1 MGWPVAG
8 RGELSHRIG
17 PASPEPDGLWDLAR
31 HHGITRRRFLSL
43 LALGGAA
50 AVLAACG
57 QVGQYEA
64 PPAPDSPTPAD
75 SPWFKDP
82 TPFIQH
88 DKSLESRLELMHG
101 LTTPNHLFFVRNNS
115 LSVDVRP
122 TDWRLSVEGDATVT
136 PLQLSYDD
144 LLRFPSRTV
153 VSYLECGGNH
163 RAMFDLVQ
171 GKAAEGTQWKTGG
184 IGNAEWT
191 GVPLR
196 DVLAQAGAM
205 ESAVSVLL
213 VGSDKHSPEEGFRQ
227 VLPIGKAMDPDT
239 LLAYA
244 MNGEALPKDHGYP
257 LRALVPAWV
266 GSYSIKWLDRIE
278 VSSQQLWT
286 RNNTSSYVL
295 IGDDYPPE
303 GEALG
308 QVTSAQVVKSALA
321 LPWPARLSTGP
332 HVVYGYAQSPHGPIS
347 RIEWST
353 DFGHSWS
360 EAPVLPPQVQHSWAR
375 FEIQWNARAGEHIL
389 MTRATDS
396 AGNVQPDT
404 IPFNQKGYLF
414 NQPLPHPVVVT

>member
-1 MGWPVAG
+1 MSTPT
-8 RGELSHRIG
+8 
-17 PASPEPDGLWDLAR
+17 EPPGLWNLAQ

-57 QVGQYEA
+57 DMQVSEPMQSPVPS
-64 PPAPDSPTPAD
+64 PPPTGTSG

-88 DKSLESRLELMHG
+88 EKSLEARLERVRG
-101 LTTPNHLFFVRNNS
+101 LITPNHLFFVRNNS
-115 LSVDVRP
+115 VSLDLKP
-122 TDWRLSVEGDATVT
+122 ADWRLSIDGDAIAT

-144 LLRFPSRTV
+144 LLRLPSRTV

-171 GKAAEGTQWKTGG
+171 GRPAEGTQWKTGG
-184 IGNAEWT
+184 VGNAEWT

-196 DVLAQAGAM
+196 DLLALAGLTDH
-205 ESAVSVLL
+205 AVSLLL
-213 VGSDKHSPEEGFRQ
+213 VGSDNESPEQGFRQ
-227 VLPIGKAMDPDT
+227 VLPVDKATHPDT

-244 MNGEALPKDHGYP
+244 MNGEPLPQDHGYP
-257 LRALVPAWV
+257 LRALIPGWV
-266 GSYSIKWLDRIE
+266 GSYSIKWLHRIE

-295 IGDDYPPE
+295 IGDAYPPE

-308 QVTSAQVVKSALA
+308 QVTRAQVVKSALA
-321 LPWPARLSTGP
+321 LPWPASLPGGIQSVT
-332 HVVYGYAQSPHGPIS
+332 GYAHSPDRPIV
-347 RIEWST
+347 RVEWS
-353 DFGHSWS
+353 DDSGRSWS
-360 EAPVLPPQVQHSWAR
+360 DAVVLPPQIQHSWAR
-375 FEIQWNARAGEHIL
+375 FEFQWTARSGEHTL

-396 AGNVQPDT
+396 AGNTQPET
-404 IPFNQKGYLF
+404 VPFNQKGYLF
-414 NQPLPHPVVVT
+414 NQPLPIRSW